1 MLAIIHMAHSL
12 KLDVIAEGVETAA
25 QTMVLRRQGCDYIQ
39 GFHFGA
45 PLPAGQLAQLLHDEQ
60 RSSPRAGAA
69 DRQRDTL
76 LLVDDEPGPL
86 TILQRVLQP
95 DGYHILTA
103 RSAAEGFELL
113 ALYEVQVILCDQRM
127 PVMNGTDF
135 LDSVKELYPET
146 TRILLSGHLDL
157 DSVMQAINRGAIH
170 RCYTKP
176 WDDKQLRENVRLA
189 FRDHR
194 AALMPGAS

>member
-39 GFHFGA
+39 GFHFSA
-45 PLPAGQLAQLLHDEQ
+45 PLPSGQLAQLLHDEQ

-86 TILQRVLQP
+86 TILRRVLQP
-95 DGYHILTA
+95 DGYHILAA

-135 LDSVKELYPET
+135 LGSVKELYPET